1 MHGTSVPYVLS
12 TNVDLR
18 RIYMQTSVLYSNM
31 AKKRKTAAL
40 PPLMLAIKAG
50 DIDKVTSLL
59 EGHDRMTWKEVGL

>member
-1 MHGTSVPYVLS
+1 
-12 TNVDLR
+12 
-18 RIYMQTSVLYSNM
+18 M